1 MWDPQD
7 NGSNEKNQLLPSTVR
22 REFYCIKCA
31 NVVKRE
37 IVRVHFIK
45 CADVVKREIVR
56 VS

>member
-1 MWDPQD
+1 VWDPQD